1 MQDKT
6 DLSYK
11 LGRLFASLAHPAR
24 TRIVQE
30 LGNGEMCVNTLAEI
44 LKISHSSVSQHLAI
58 LRAQRIIKEQK
69 SGRFVFY
76 RLIDPEMAIWI
87 GTAANFVGAQSD
99 EKATEAGTP
108 ADSAPH
114 VVRQMETQSFS
125 PRDC

>member
-1 MQDKT
+1 MQDKS

-24 TRIVQE
+24 ARIVQE

-58 LRAQRIIKEQK
+58 LRSQRIIKEQK

-76 RLIDPEMAIWI
+76 RLVDPQMAQWI
-87 GTAANFVGAQSD
+87 ATAANFVDNSPETSA
-99 EKATEAGTP
+99 AL
-108 ADSAPH
+108 DSSPSAVPH
-114 VVRQMETQSFS
+114 MESRSCDASQI
-125 PRDC
+125 

>member
-1 MQDKT
+1 MQDKS

-76 RLIDPEMAIWI
+76 RLIDPEMASWL
-87 GTAANFVGAQSD
+87 GTAANFVAAESD
-99 EKATEAGTP
+99 TAAEAVTP
-108 ADSAPH
+108 AESAPH

-125 PRDC
+125 ARDY